1 MFLKIQ
7 TMDAPKRAQIYW
19 LSRSEMKDE
28 AVSMFLQNDFSL
40 QKEQKVL
47 PVVIES
53 GSGELE
59 EQLYLLMKR
68 QTAPDR
74 AELDKAS

>member
-1 MFLKIQ
+1 MKIK

-40 QKEQKVL
+40 QKEQKIL